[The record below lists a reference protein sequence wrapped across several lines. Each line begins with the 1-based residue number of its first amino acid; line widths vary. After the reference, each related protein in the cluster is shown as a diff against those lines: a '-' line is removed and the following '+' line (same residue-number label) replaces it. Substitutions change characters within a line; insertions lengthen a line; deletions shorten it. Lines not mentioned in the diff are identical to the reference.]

1 MSILFMNYSQMNGY
15 NIEEALYDIS
25 DAMWEATDKQC
36 HIMADLFSAIYGE
49 KYDWKYKHS
58 DSYWDKA
65 GRLEKEAFAHFFSA
79 SVLSDAEKLDTIKNV
94 FPEAY
99 HWFDELIRK
108 VV

>member
-58 DSYWDKA
+58 DSYWDKQ
-65 GRLEKEAFAHFFSA
+65 GGWKKKHLHISL
-79 SVLSDAEKLDTIKNV
+79 VLLSCQMQKSWIQLKMYFRKHTIGLMN
-94 FPEAY
+94 
-99 HWFDELIRK
+99 
-108 VV
+108 